1 VAGMKLELG
10 KAGLQR
16 ELHVWQWKP
25 GVKDAAPHCCS
36 SYAFPSLQMGN
47 MAISA
52 GSWH

>member
-1 VAGMKLELG
+1 MKLELE

-16 ELHVWQWKP
+16 ELRVWQWKP